1 MEGTP
6 GLHDTLE
13 QVLRQHQNWMDC
25 QYLKPLAWMIVRLIQ
40 ARAIGSIPCFLG
52 HQDRPPW

>member
-6 GLHDTLE
+6 GLQDTLE

-25 QYLKPLAWMIVRLIQ
+25 QYLKTLA
-40 ARAIGSIPCFLG
+40 
-52 HQDRPPW
+52 